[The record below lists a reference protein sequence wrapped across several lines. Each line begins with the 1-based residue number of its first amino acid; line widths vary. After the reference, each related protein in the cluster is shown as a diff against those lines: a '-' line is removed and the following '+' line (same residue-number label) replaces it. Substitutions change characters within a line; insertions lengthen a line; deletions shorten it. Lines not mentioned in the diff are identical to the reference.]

1 VERVELSAETRGL
14 SATSVRARGEEGE
27 PAVTE
32 VAGAA
37 AAERLLGEKDLPTA
51 LVTYNDRVAV
61 GILLTLRS
69 RGVRVPQ
76 DLSIV
81 GYDDTRF
88 AGLGPI
94 ALTSVHQDMDRL
106 ARAALDCALGR
117 TNGRQPA
124 GDAARILVTPRLVV
138 RSTTSPPRL

>member
-1 VERVELSAETRGL
+1 MSRHGLSAEILVLPAEPVRG
-14 SATSVRARGEEGE
+14 RGRTERV
-27 PAVTE
+27 AVTE

-37 AAERLLGEKDLPTA
+37 AAERLLAEKDLPTA

-69 RGVRVPQ
+69 RGVRVPH
-76 DLSIV
+76 DVSIV

-94 ALTSVHQDMDRL
+94 ALTSVHQDMDEL
-106 ARAALDCALGR
+106 ALATMDCAR
-117 TNGRQPA
+117 PA
-124 GDAARILVTPRLVV
+124 PKADNRPVA
-138 RSTTSPPRL
+138 PPGSW